1 VAILF
6 NYKHKLESNNGFTC
20 PKSASDAP
28 LRRWLPPPLPLP
40 GVPTSTNLKLIL
52 TPRPATTEHLPLAPG
67 TSPSTSSSAHRTAG
81 RSKVQ
86 RCDDLMLTLSPL
98 QPRRLFKEVLVSSS
112 PAVKDDGG
120 WVKVVSRRSLRQC
133 QLPSAPPSSA
143 YPINLQGNC
152 FKCLSPSHHVAS
164 RRCSVRCFLCQLPGH
179 RAYVCLQRRKAPS
192 SSRHSLVWQPIGHL
206 PCPVRCFLC
215 QLPGHRAYV
224 CLQRRKAPSSSR
236 HSLVWQPIGHSP
248 CPVAS
253 SACSMDASSTG
264 ISVISGGGEKK
275 RTRRSR
281 RKKHGT
287 VHLFIEKVNRLCTE
301 LQSYPSRFYTH
312 CLQMTSGQ

>member
-28 LRRWLPPPLPLP
+28 LR
-40 GVPTSTNLKLIL
+40 
-52 TPRPATTEHLPLAPG
+52 
-67 TSPSTSSSAHRTAG
+67 
-81 RSKVQ
+81 Q
-86 RCDDLMLTLSPL
+86 R

-120 WVKVVSRRSLRQC
+120 WVKVVSRQSLRQR
-133 QLPSAPPSSA
+133 QLPSAPPSSV

-192 SSRHSLVWQPIGHL
+192 SSRRSLVIRPALWRHRLVAWKL
-206 PCPVRCFLC
+206 P
-215 QLPGHRAYV
+215 QLGSV
-224 CLQRRKAPSSSR
+224 SS
-236 HSLVWQPIGHSP
+236 LMEV
-248 CPVAS
+248 
-253 SACSMDASSTG
+253 
-264 ISVISGGGEKK
+264 
-275 RTRRSR
+275 RRSARAAVGGR
-281 RKKHGT
+281 RSMAHFT
-287 VHLFIEKVNRLCTE
+287 YL
-301 LQSYPSRFYTH
+301 
-312 CLQMTSGQ
+312 